1 MKKRV
6 IKTVALVLC
15 AVILICAGA
24 VALAWKFTPIPKL
37 TFEGDISNMFEK
49 SDVRSIRFA
58 YDDGKT
64 EYSGYATL
72 KVQGTSSLGYAKK
85 NYTIQ
90 FYSDEAHTEKLK
102 IDFGWGPQ
110 SKYCLKANWIDRT
123 HARNIVS
130 ANLATQ
136 VQRRYNLLDQA
147 PCNGTIDGFPIEV
160 LDNGTFHGLYTLN
173 IPKDAWQFGM
183 DEDNPNHIVLCG
195 EGWEPAVYFHA
206 APDFESWSVEVGEE
220 SEETLNKFGR
230 VVDFVMNSTDQEF
243 RENFEDYIDLDAML
257 NYYVLADLGF
267 LQDNMAK
274 NMLIVTYDGM
284 KWYPSLYDLDTSW
297 GSDYNGKSLYDYH
310 NSFVLMLDN
319 RLFERFT
326 DCFYGEIQERYFE
339 LRQDLLTKEYVMDL
353 FREFRE
359 DIPFFTLVKETIRW
373 GVGKVRTPSDLPG
386 FGYDQIEEYLDVMIP
401 RLDEKYAAMG

>member
-1 MKKRV
+1 
-6 IKTVALVLC
+6 
-15 AVILICAGA
+15 
-24 VALAWKFTPIPKL
+24 
-37 TFEGDISNMFEK
+37 
-49 SDVRSIRFA
+49 
-58 YDDGKT
+58 
-64 EYSGYATL
+64 
-72 KVQGTSSLGYAKK
+72 
-85 NYTIQ
+85 
-90 FYSDEAHTEKLK
+90 
-102 IDFGWGPQ
+102 
-110 SKYCLKANWIDRT
+110 
-123 HARNIVS
+123 
-130 ANLATQ
+130 
-136 VQRRYNLLDQA
+136 
-147 PCNGTIDGFPIEV
+147 
-160 LDNGTFHGLYTLN
+160 
-173 IPKDAWQFGM
+173 
-183 DEDNPNHIVLCG
+183 
-195 EGWEPAVYFHA
+195 
-206 APDFESWSVEVGEE
+206 
-220 SEETLNKFGR
+220 
-230 VVDFVMNSTDQEF
+230 
-243 RENFEDYIDLDAML
+243 ML